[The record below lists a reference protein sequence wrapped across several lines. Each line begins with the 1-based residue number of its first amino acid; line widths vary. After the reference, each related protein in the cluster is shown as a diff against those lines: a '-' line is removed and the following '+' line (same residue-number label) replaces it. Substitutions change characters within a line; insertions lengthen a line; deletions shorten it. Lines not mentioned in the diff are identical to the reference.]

1 MNPFQRAR
9 TKAGEIREQLQPGRS
24 AQPLKA
30 SELLSRIEGVLNL
43 GVTPVPPDYH
53 DLGSGSAV
61 LDRIQRFIFVS
72 TKYAEGTDTHAGL
85 VAHELGHWFLDPQL
99 SPKTVADYQ
108 TVFGSA
114 GSPAA
119 LQVEAYGARERQ
131 ELQANVFA
139 REFLLPRAVAKAL
152 AHAGKGPRQVAHELE
167 IPLDFAQQQ
176 MLDAVL
182 LPEAVEKPVVLHA
195 PSPAQWKAARAPERF
210 ANVVAGP
217 GTGKTSTLIH
227 RVKYLVEEMKVDP
240 RHILVLTFTN
250 KAAFE
255 LVERLRAAGI
265 ERASDIWA
273 GTFHAF
279 GLEFLRKYH
288 QHFGLKPSFAVADNL
303 QLMQT
308 LVSGL
313 PRLQLNHF
321 LRVVDPYLWLGK
333 VVKVI
338 SRAKE
343 EMLTAADYRKAI
355 EDFRSDDPE
364 VQARREDIA
373 TLFEAHTGLLR
384 QRNSVDFVDLITEP
398 ARAIRADRAQY
409 SELAD
414 RFQHILVDEYQD
426 VTKAMVILLRQL
438 AHHEAKVWVVGDVRQ
453 AIHHWRGASLYSLL
467 RFEKQF
473 QSADESELIG
483 KYPLDINRRSSEEVL
498 ALVQQAGRLHALE
511 RRLPLDEVTSAVGPV
526 GVVPML
532 THCKEKKQVPGA
544 VVDAIEALETDGV
557 RLGEQVVL
565 CRKGRDVDEMFTELK
580 ARNVDV
586 VHIGELTRAPE
597 VKVLLCVM
605 QLLVERQP
613 RALIGLT
620 AIPALSMPM
629 ADIQLLLAASEQAVE
644 LQRGRWLHAPPD
656 GLSPKALQVIE
667 ELKALLGRSTHNT
680 NPWPFVCDLM
690 LEHGVALPANSDT
703 SVEAAVTRLR
713 LWQFAYAVR
722 NGEGDIRESRLSRFL
737 LRFRLRERVGD
748 SYGQRE
754 LPPEAAALNGV
765 RLLTIH
771 GAKGLEFEAVH
782 VFQTD
787 AERFGTQQRTGEWDD
802 SNILDLLSP
811 EMLGSTAKD
820 YEYEQAVERNNLLY
834 VALSRAKKHLRM
846 YLDTQFKDS
855 AVAPQ
860 LQDHEHYQYVYLDGR
875 ATPGRSAP
883 PTPLVMN
890 GSKSVE
896 FSEFR
901 TFYECPLQHWYN
913 HTMRLPREQQYE
925 SGVRAQAAIMRALR
939 AVAAGSG
946 EQPSDLLAAEWADSK
961 LASSAEDPGLWADA
975 QYAMERGLAKI
986 ADLRKKGGAFFEA
999 TSMVG
1004 GLRIL
1009 LPWGFR
1015 LLDAYGGSEFLVVLF
1030 SRRSYDMTTMFKPII
1045 TGLEVPGQR
1054 HLVFHSVLSD
1064 LVDDGEPAKWVEKT
1078 NGFAAAVGLL
1088 AGRNTPSEGKHCGRC
1103 SYATICPSGPQ
1114 SA

>member
-9 TKAGEIREQLQPGRS
+9 AKALEIREQLQPGR
-24 AQPLKA
+24 ANQPLKA
-30 SELLSRIEGVLNL
+30 SELLSRIEDELKL
-43 GVTPVPPDYH
+43 GVESVPADYH

-61 LDRIQRFIFVS
+61 LDRFAKFIYVS
-72 TKYAEGTDTHAGL
+72 TKYAAGTDTHAGL
-85 VAHELGHWFLDPQL
+85 VAHEVGHWFLDPEL
-99 SPKTVADYQ
+99 SAKTVADYQ
-108 TVFGSA
+108 AVFGSA
-114 GSPAA
+114 GSPAT

-152 AHAGKGPRQVAHELE
+152 FEAGKGLRQVAHELG

-182 LPEAVEKPVVLHA
+182 LPEAVEKPAVLHV
-195 PSPAQWKAARAPERF
+195 PSPAQWRAARAPERF

-227 RVKYLVEEMKVDP
+227 RVKYLVEELKVDP

-288 QHFGLKPSFAVADNL
+288 QRFGLKPSFAVADNL
-303 QLMQT
+303 QVMQT
-308 LVSGL
+308 LVGGL
-313 PRLQLNHF
+313 PRLQLNHY

-343 EMLTAADYRKAI
+343 EMLTAADYRQAI
-355 EDFRSDDPE
+355 QTFRSDDPE
-364 VQARREDIA
+364 IQARREDIA

-398 ARAIRADRAQY
+398 ARAISNDRAQY

-426 VTKAMVILLRQL
+426 VTKAMVVLLRRL
-438 AHHEAKVWVVGDVRQ
+438 AHHEAKIWVVGDIRQ

-467 RFEKQF
+467 RFDEEF
-473 QSADESELIG
+473 QSGAGGGRIG
-483 KYPLDINRRSSEEVL
+483 KYPLDINRRSSDEVL

-511 RRLPLDEVTSAVGPV
+511 RRLPLDDVSSAVGKLGIRPV
-526 GVVPML
+526 L

-544 VVDAIEALETDGV
+544 VVDAIEALAAEGV
-557 RLGEQVVL
+557 RLGDQVVL
-565 CRKGRDVDEMFTELK
+565 CRKGRDVEDMFAQLK
-580 ARNVDV
+580 ARDVDV
-586 VHIGELTRAPE
+586 IHMGELSRAPE
-597 VKVLLCVM
+597 VKLLLCLM

-620 AIPALSMPM
+620 AIPALTMPM
-629 ADIQLLLAASEQAVE
+629 ADIQLLMAASEQAVE
-644 LQRGRWLHAPPD
+644 LQRGRWLHAPPH
-656 GLSPKALQVIE
+656 GLSAKALEVIG
-667 ELKALLGRSTHNT
+667 ELKVLLGRSTHNS

-690 LEHGVALPANSDT
+690 LEHGLALPAISDT
-703 SVEAAVTRLR
+703 SVDAAVTRLR

-722 NGEGDIRESRLSRFL
+722 NGEGDIRESKLSRFL
-737 LRFRLRERVGD
+737 LRFRLRERVGE

-754 LPPEAAALNGV
+754 LPPEAAQLNGV

-771 GAKGLEFEAVH
+771 GAKGLEFDAVH

-787 AERFGTQQRTGEWDD
+787 ADRFGPQVRQEEWDD
-802 SNILDLLSP
+802 NNILDLLSP
-811 EMLGSTAKD
+811 EMLGSAAQA
-820 YEYEQAVERNNLLY
+820 YLHEQTVERNNLLY
-834 VALSRAKKHLRM
+834 VALSRAKRHLRM
-846 YLDTQFKDS
+846 YVDTQFKNS
-855 AVAPQ
+855 SFAPQ
-860 LQDHEHYQYVYLDGR
+860 LEDPEHYQYVYVDTKAGRGR
-875 ATPGRSAP
+875 AAP
-883 PTPLVMN
+883 PAPIVTGP
-890 GSKSVE
+890 KSVD
-896 FSEFR
+896 FSEFC
-901 TFYECPLQHWYN
+901 TFYECPLQHWYQN
-913 HTMRLPREQQYE
+913 VMQLPREQQYE
-925 SGVRAQAAIMRALR
+925 SGIRAQGAIMRVLK
-939 AVAAGSG
+939 AVAAGAT
-946 EQPSDLLAAEWADSK
+946 EEPADLLATEWAASK
-961 LASSAEDPGLWADA
+961 LASATEDPGLWGDA
-975 QYAMERGLAKI
+975 EYALERGLAKV
-986 ADLRKKGGAFFEA
+986 ADLRAKGGTFCEA
-999 TSMVG
+999 TSVVG

-1015 LLDAYGGSEFLVVLF
+1015 IEDAYRGSEFHVVLF
-1030 SRRSYDMTTMFKPII
+1030 SRRTYEMTTMFKPII
-1045 TGLEVPGQR
+1045 TGLEVAGQC

-1064 LVDDGEPAKWVEKT
+1064 LVDDGEPARWVEKT

-1088 AGRNTPSEGKHCGRC
+1088 AGSNAPAEGRHCGRC
-1103 SYATICPSGPQ
+1103 SYATICPSAP
-1114 SA
+1114 ALP